1 MGRSGVAPH
10 FRACQWCCY
19 QFLSHGVLSRRLI
32 RIIANEKR
40 SFEVFV
46 HIAFA
51 QRTLRKTIVKG
62 GTLPA
67 IYKVKTIAPN
77 TFEKVIISRIGTK
90 LRRTEIGSAK
100 VNGSEIKR
108 IGVIVNCRIES

>member
-10 FRACQWCCY
+10 FRACQWGCY

-51 QRTLRKTIVKG
+51 QRLLRKTLIKG
-62 GTLPA
+62 VSLPA
-67 IYKVKTIAPN
+67 VYKVKTIASN
-77 TFEKVIISRIGTK
+77 TFEIVIISRIGTK

-100 VNGSEIKR
+100 VNQAFL
-108 IGVIVNCRIES
+108 